1 MEIVDTHCHASPY
14 WFEPIETLLGQMDR
28 NGVAKATLVQMRGQY
43 DNSYL
48 LECVKRFPGRFSVV
62 ALVNTDEEDAPSVL
76 EGWAKQGVEGV
87 RLAPGV
93 RSPGSDPLAIWR
105 KAEELGLVVSCGG
118 GTTEALASQEFHDL
132 VRQFPNLPIIIEHLG
147 SVGKTAEAP
156 YTTYKQML
164 ELSQH
169 TNTYIKFHGLG
180 EIAPRPSPMRQPFPF
195 EGFPPLIEMAYESFG
210 AKRMVWGSDFP
221 PVAEREGYRN
231 ALHFPMENIPFQS
244 EEDKEWAF
252 GGTALS
258 LFKFAAI

>member
-28 NGVAKATLVQMRGQY
+28 NGVAKATLIQMRGQY

-48 LECVKRFPGRFSVV
+48 LECAKRFPGRFSVV
-62 ALVNTDEEDAPSVL
+62 VLVDTDQDHALNVL
-76 EGWAKQGVEGV
+76 EDWAKQGAEGI
-87 RLAPGV
+87 RLAPGA
-93 RSPGSDPLAIWR
+93 RSPGSYPLAVWR

-118 GTTEALASQEFHDL
+118 GTTEELASEEFHDL
-132 VRQFPNLPIIIEHLG
+132 VRQFPDLPIIIEHLG

-156 YTTYKQML
+156 NKTYKQML
-164 ELSQH
+164 GLSQH
-169 TNTYIKFHGLG
+169 PNTYIKFHGLG
-180 EIAPRPSPMRQPFPF
+180 EIAPRPRPMKQPFPF
-195 EGFPPLIEMAYESFG
+195 EGFPPLTEMAFESFG

-221 PVAEREGYRN
+221 PVAEREGYHN
-231 ALHFPMENIPFQS
+231 ALHFPMEYIPFRS

-252 GGTALS
+252 GGTALG